1 MYLSGQGKVGRG
13 RGGGKKLAGR
23 KDKRKLAGTLEAR
36 HRGLPPLGKRQ
47 VQVRKRVEEHALSK
61 VANCRFEKC
70 VTQHA

>member
-13 RGGGKKLAGR
+13 RGGGKKLTGRR

-36 HRGLPPLGKRQ
+36 HRGLPPLGKGQ
-47 VQVRKRVEEHALSK
+47 VQVRKRLEHALSR
-61 VANCRFEKC
+61 VANAGFEKC